1 MGGTSSV
8 KQVSILLVLAT
19 ACICI
24 HSIASFIVYI
34 KYELAY
40 MFFMTGLGQVYM
52 FFMTGLGWVVLNLF
66 KMTLLAEKETMTSA
80 INVDRVAPSA
90 RTALTFYS

>member
-8 KQVSILLVLAT
+8 KQVSILVLAT

-40 MFFMTGLGQVYM
+40 MFFMTGLGWY
-52 FFMTGLGWVVLNLF
+52 FITGLGWFVLNLF
-66 KMTLLAEKETMTSA
+66 KMTLLAEK
-80 INVDRVAPSA
+80 
-90 RTALTFYS
+90 